1 MKHIFRFSVLAMFA
15 VVMTVVTSC
24 SSSKDPVEVIPA
36 DVDLAGVMNFKQ
48 FVSATGTEITAD
60 DIELPQ
66 ELIEIAGE
74 DIPNQAKDII
84 CTAWSALDLEKMVFF
99 GYFSENR
106 QQFFVTVKVNDNDKL
121 ETLLTDAELDKA
133 EENGFDIYSQG
144 KYTAVAVKDDLAWMV
159 YDSKDRKND
168 DITDAI
174 EKIIDKADDNKFVEE
189 KSALGNYITKGD
201 VLNVAYSSDFILK
214 AVKKELESDSDTR
227 MIASMLNVLN
237 GYWTCLSA
245 NLTEKDASLSI
256 EFINSAGEK
265 LTNPYS
271 APMSEEFLSYV
282 PSDFNLAFAA
292 GISPKLISTLEGLY
306 KNLGSNLDS
315 ESRMIADTLLP
326 YLKSIDGT
334 ISFAVGYN
342 DLPALFTGN
351 FNPAGVR
358 VIAMVEMSGNKADE
372 AVTEIGNLIQQQL
385 AANPYMQ
392 SNITIEP
399 GRITIG
405 VPSDSTVVSIRST
418 GGNLILSNTD
428 IQGGRTNSFSGMF
441 KGHDAEMAASFTDLS
456 SITDGQCPYG
466 FSLAITLDADK
477 LSARFAT
484 VGTNSPLV
492 VAIAKF
498 GMAFQRFQRSYYDRM
513 YSYGNYGYDYNYAV
527 ADTLAY
533 EEAPV
538 AEIYDY
544 SYDY

>member
-1 MKHIFRFSVLAMFA
+1 MKHIFRHSAIAMLA
-15 VVMTVVTSC
+15 VVMTLITSC
-24 SSSKDPVEVIPA
+24 SSSKDPVEMIPA
-36 DVDLAGVMNFKQ
+36 DVDLAGIVNFKQ

-60 DIELPQ
+60 DIELPR
-66 ELIEIAGE
+66 EIIEIAGE
-74 DIPNQAKDII
+74 DIPREAKEII
-84 CTAWSALDLEKMVFF
+84 CTAWGALDLEKVVFF
-99 GYFSENR
+99 GYISDKR
-106 QQFFVTVKVNDNDKL
+106 QQLFVTVKVNDNDQL
-121 ETLLTDAELDKA
+121 ESLLSDAELDKN
-133 EENGFDIYSQG
+133 EDNGYDIYSQG
-144 KYTAVAVKDDLAWMV
+144 KRTWIAVKDDLAWMV
-159 YDSKDRKND
+159 FDSKDKKND

-174 EKIIDKADDNKFVEE
+174 EKVIDAADDKKFIEE
-189 KSALGNYITKGD
+189 KSALGKYITKGD

-214 AVKKELESDSDTR
+214 AAKKELEDDNDTR

-282 PSDFNLAFAA
+282 PSDFNLAFAV

-306 KNLGSNLDS
+306 NTLGSNLDS
-315 ESRMIADTLLP
+315 ESRMLVNTILP

-334 ISFAVGYN
+334 ISFAMGYN

-351 FNPAGVR
+351 FQPAGVR
-358 VIAMVEMSGNKADE
+358 AIAMVEMSGNKADE
-372 AVTEIGNLIQQQL
+372 AVAEIGNLIQQQL

-399 GRITIG
+399 GRITIS
-405 VPSDSTVVSIRST
+405 VPSDSTAVSIQST

-428 IQGGRTNSFSGMF
+428 IRANRTNSFKGMF
-441 KGHDAEMAASFTDLS
+441 KGHGAEIAASITDLS
-456 SITDGQCPYG
+456 AITDGQCPYG
-466 FSLAITLDADK
+466 FSLAFTLDADK
-477 LSARFAT
+477 FSARLAT
-484 VGTNSPLV
+484 VGTGSPLV
-492 VAIAKF
+492 VAITKF
-498 GMAFQRFQRSYYDRM
+498 GMAFQRFQRNCYDRM
-513 YSYGNYGYDYNYAV
+513 YSYGNYGYDEV
-527 ADTLAY
+527 LADTAVY
-533 EEAPV
+533 EEAAPA

>member
-74 DIPNQAKDII
+74 DIPNEAKDII
-84 CTAWSALDLEKMVFF
+84 CTAWSALDLEKVVFF
-99 GYFSENR
+99 GYFSEKH
-106 QQFFVTVKVNDNDKL
+106 QQLFVTVKVNDNDKL
-121 ETLLTDAELDKA
+121 ESLLTDAELDKA

-144 KYTAVAVKDDLAWMV
+144 KRTWIAVKDDLAWMV
-159 YDSKDRKND
+159 FDSKDEKNN
-168 DITDAI
+168 DITDSI
-174 EKIIDKADDNKFVEE
+174 EKIIDKADDKKFVEE
-189 KSALGNYITKGD
+189 KSALANYITKGD
-201 VLNVAYSSDFILK
+201 VLNVAYSSDFFLK

-237 GYWTCLSA
+237 GYWACLSA

-334 ISFAVGYN
+334 ISFAMGYN

-372 AVTEIGNLIQQQL
+372 AVTEIGNLIKQQF
-385 AANPYMQ
+385 ASYPDAQ
-392 SNITIEP
+392 SIKFEP
-399 GRITIG
+399 GCITLSD
-405 VPSDSTVVSIRST
+405 PSENLTFSIRST
-418 GGNLILSNTD
+418 GGNLIFSNTD

-441 KGHDAEMAASFTDLS
+441 RGHDAEMAASFTDLS

-466 FSLAITLDADK
+466 FSLAFTLDADK
-477 LSARFAT
+477 LSARLAT

-498 GMAFQRFQRSYYDRM
+498 GMAFQRFQRNYYDRM